1 MNSSGYSVH
10 FIRFFSFLNAF
21 LQVRYSS
28 PRDDAKKCSS
38 VFFSGFTVLPFAFRV
53 VIIPELILGYGLDE
67 AHLSRGYSVA
77 LLPCSQ
83 ELIPSALTSDA
94 LFLKQA
100 AVPVCSLP
108 YFCSLSLSVYPSLEK
123 YHSALITVASE
134 EVLQSDSLSP
144 DFFVLSLQT

>member
-53 VIIPELILGYGLDE
+53 VIIPELILGVVWTRPIS
-67 AHLSRGYSVA
+67 HVA
-77 LLPCSQ
+77 ILLPCSQ

-100 AVPVCSLP
+100 TVPVCSLP